1 MTSNDGNSV
10 PIQDTEFCFYFQNE
24 TLVQIVSSFLSVLHN
39 TMTQLIIQSL
49 YFFISFRLSRY
60 QRCFWIPMCRILK
73 RSQLYAPI
81 VRFMFSEFQSVVYKM
96 FSTVCVS
103 QCSVLYSHTLF
114 RRHNTFM
121 FSCLSLF
128 FLFLYIHWVRVRIDA
143 KALSKECLNRWYSV
157 MSGLWVLFYT
167 SNIRVNLKWEL
178 G

>member
-1 MTSNDGNSV
+1 MFLYRTRSFVSIFKTKLLFKMCPPFFPYSTIQWLNLLFRAYNSLSASGF
-10 PIQDTEFCFYFQNE
+10 QDIKDVFEFQCVVF
-24 TLVQIVSSFLSVLHN
+24 
-39 TMTQLIIQSL
+39 
-49 YFFISFRLSRY
+49 
-60 QRCFWIPMCRILK
+60 LK

-103 QCSVLYSHTLF
+103 QCSVLYSQTLF

-143 KALSKECLNRWYSV
+143 KALSKKCLNRWYSV